1 MNSQISSPPLVI
13 FDRDDTLV
21 YCNSVTEHGDLGDP
35 ALVQLLPGVDKAI
48 AKLKDARWHIGV
60 ATNQGGVARGRYEEA
75 DVLAVL
81 ERVNELL
88 DGAIDAA
95 RYCPFHPKGTV
106 NQYTREHPW
115 RKPAPGML
123 LDIVAQLRG
132 NNADMSDVWMIGDKL
147 RDCEAGRA
155 AGMHTLLIDPPGTT
169 RDEQHP
175 DRLNDAVD
183 HWAPD
188 TPWAVE
194 LILTLAQEASRN
206 NPESGK

>member
-1 MNSQISSPPLVI
+1 MQDTPAPIAI
-13 FDRDDTLV
+13 FDRDDTLI
-21 YCNSVTEHGDLGDP
+21 YCDSVTEHGDLGDP
-35 ALVQLLPGVDKAI
+35 SLVQLMPRVDEAI
-48 AKLKDARWHIGV
+48 ASLKAAGWEIGV

-81 ERVNELL
+81 DRLNELL

-106 NQYTREHPW
+106 AQYTREHPW

-123 LDIVAQLRG
+123 IDIVTQLRG
-132 NNADMSDVWMIGDKL
+132 NDAPFNDVWMVGDKL
-147 RDCEAGRA
+147 RDCEAGEA
-155 AGMHTLLIDPPGTT
+155 AGMHTILIDPPGLT

-175 DRLNDAVD
+175 DRSHDAVD

-188 TPWAVE
+188 APWAIE
-194 LILTLAQEASRN
+194 LMLTHTQPAR
-206 NPESGK
+206 ESGDAT